1 MSKSLVYSAVKQEFP
16 VYKIINILEVGV
28 PIFKKSAK
36 CLATVEKGLPIVQEF
51 TLKLVHLEYDISE
64 ISEMLALDLDLV
76 QSAYYSLI
84 QLELIDFKTRKLS
97 EKGREV
103 LNKSKYSNLEMT
115 EVSLSINSYT
125 GHIYKNGNF
134 IRSNKTKKMNLFTIK
149 PILSKSDENLVDY
162 TKVRSIFKKIKK
174 EEDSEFEGN
183 LVEISKIT
191 NKADE
196 FYKVYLV
203 ILETPEKEVRLLAY
217 DLDYQLEDLELKLKQ
232 GDLQGIKYFVINKE
246 FLKEME
252 NLIFFHDVEKVE
264 MDYFDILDISFLES
278 DYSQLEITLP
288 LYDYFIPNDG
298 WIDALTGLLKAKTN
312 VIINFTGNYSNTYQ
326 RDQVNKLINLQNES
340 KLLKINH
347 NVDFQLPCLCINKNE
362 GYIIKPVI
370 YELDLATNKHCMT
383 TEIYKIKEVKND
395 PKFNKE
401 EMDIELLNK
410 QSFKISIKKLIIFVK
425 ELDNL
430 MNEYYGIGWLIN
442 NRCNNEY
449 LLDRLDLAKDLNS
462 FTTFTAQLYGCIGE
476 IIKDLGE
483 RENKKS
489 YFFNDFKERVPL
501 SQDAMNRL
509 RVYRNSVQHSQLDA
523 NQVQQYLKYI
533 KEDLNGTFPEFLEK
547 GYLILQTKIVK
558 NLIDSIEH
566 EIRLIKK
573 ELQETY

>member
-51 TLKLVHLEYDISE
+51 ALKLVHLEYDISE

-162 TKVRSIFKKIKK
+162 TKVRSIFKEIKK
-174 EEDSEFEGN
+174 EEDPEFEGN

-232 GDLQGIKYFVINKE
+232 GDLQGIKYFVVNLE

-252 NLIFFHDVEKVE
+252 NLTFFHDVEKVD
-264 MDYFDILDISFLES
+264 MDYFDILDISILES
-278 DYSQLEITLP
+278 DYNQLEITLP
-288 LYDYFIPNDG
+288 LNDYFIPNDG
-298 WIDALTGLLKAKTN
+298 WIDALTGLLKAKTK
-312 VIINFTGNYSNTYQ
+312 VIINFTGNYSSTYQ
-326 RDQVNKLINLQNES
+326 KDQVNKLINLQKES
-340 KLLKINH
+340 KLLQIKH
-347 NVDFQLPCLCINKNE
+347 NVDFQLPCLCINNNE
-362 GYIIKPVI
+362 GYILKPVK
-370 YELDLATNKHCMT
+370 YELDLVTNNNCMT
-383 TEIYKIKEVKND
+383 TEIYKIKEVKSK
-395 PKFNKE
+395 PEFNTE
-401 EMDIELLNK
+401 EMNSELFNK
-410 QSFKISIKKLIIFVK
+410 QSFKASMKKLIVFIK

-430 MNEYYGIGWLIN
+430 MNEYYGVGWLIN

-449 LLDRLDLAKDLNS
+449 LLDKLDLAKDLNS

-476 IIKDLGE
+476 IIKELGD
-483 RENKKS
+483 RENKKA

-509 RVYRNSVQHSQLDA
+509 RVYRNSVQHSHLDA
-523 NQVQQYLKYI
+523 KQVQQYLKYI
-533 KEDLNGTFPEFLEK
+533 KEDLKGTFPEFLEK

-558 NLIDSIEH
+558 NLIDSIEQ
-566 EIRLIKK
+566 EIELIKK